1 MNYCKCVRLPVKT
14 YLVIMHKKLK
24 LLHFTTLSFLLST
37 NHTDLTILPSFI
49 TYFVFKKV
57 SGKISSNPYSTF
69 TSLKTL

>member
-24 LLHFTTLSFLLST
+24 LLHFTTVSFLLST

-49 TYFVFKKV
+49 T
-57 SGKISSNPYSTF
+57 
-69 TSLKTL
+69 